1 MITVWGSIE
10 AQAGKLEAVI
20 QLSLE
25 HVHRSRL
32 EPGCISHSVQA
43 DVENDHR
50 LVFFEEWADM
60 SALQVHFAVPASGA
74 FVASVSE
81 LAVGPPQMKIYESTQ
96 VG

>member
-10 AQAGKLEAVI
+10 AKAGKLEAVT

-32 EPGCISHSVQA
+32 EPGCISHSVQT

-60 SALQVHFAVPASGA
+60 SALQVHFAVPESGA
-74 FVASVSE
+74 FVTAVSE
-81 LAVGPPQMKIYESTQ
+81 LAVGPPQMKIYEATQ

>member
-10 AQAGKLEAVI
+10 AQAGKLEEVI

-32 EPGCISHSVQA
+32 EPGCISHSVQV

-60 SALQVHFAVPASGA
+60 PALQVHFAVPESGA
-74 FVASVSE
+74 FVASVSG
-81 LAVGPPQMKIYESTQ
+81 LAVGPPQIKIYDSTP